1 MKKFVL
7 AGLGLCALAAVQP
20 AAAADMPVKA
30 PIFKAPVQ
38 VFDPWTGFYVGVN
51 AGYSWGNWTNSGIA
65 STSTPAVNGALGGLQ
80 AGYNWQLN
88 STWVV
93 GLEGDFQITGEKA
106 SEAAGPTSTT
116 DVIGAAGFPG
126 GQNTAGF
133 HTITN
138 TTAANDWKFPWFGTF
153 RGRVGALVDP
163 TILIYGTG
171 GLAVGNFKMSSTA
184 TSVATGY
191 RGAIGV
197 TTSPLG
203 TTTTVGGT
211 LSDSTTRVGF
221 ALGAGIEK
229 KFTPNWSAKVE
240 YLYLDFGTRTFL
252 SGTGFDTNVR
262 LRDHI
267 VRVGLN
273 YHFK

>member
-7 AGLGLCALAAVQP
+7 AGLGLCAMAAMQP

-30 PIFKAPVQ
+30 MPVKAPIAV
-38 VFDPWTGFYVGVN
+38 VWDWTGFYAGVN
-51 AGYSWGNWTNSGIA
+51 AGYSWGNWSNDGIA
-65 STSTPAVNGALGGLQ
+65 STSSQSVKGALGGLQ

-88 STWVV
+88 PTWVV
-93 GLEGDFQITGEKA
+93 GLEGDIQITGQKA
-106 SEAAGPTSTT
+106 SEAAGPTATT
-116 DVIGAAGFPG
+116 DVLGALAFPG
-126 GQNTAGF
+126 GGPGAGF

-138 TTAANDWKFPWFGTF
+138 TTAANDWKMPWFATF

-163 TILIYGTG
+163 TTLIYGTG

-191 RGAIGV
+191 RGALGV
-197 TTSPLG
+197 TTFPLG
-203 TTTTVGGT
+203 STTTVGGT
-211 LSDSTTRVGF
+211 VSDSTTRAGF
-221 ALGAGIEK
+221 ALGGGIEK
-229 KFTPNWSAKVE
+229 KFSPNWSAKLE

-252 SGTGFDTNVR
+252 TGTGFDTNVR

-273 YHFK
+273 YQFK

>member
-7 AGLGLCALAAVQP
+7 AGLGLCALAAMQP

-30 PIFKAPVQ
+30 MPVKAPIAV
-38 VFDPWTGFYVGVN
+38 VWDWTGFYVGANV
-51 AGYSWGNWTNSGIA
+51 GYSWGKWSNDGIA
-65 STSTPAVNGALGGLQ
+65 SASSQSVNGALGGLQ

-93 GLEGDFQITGEKA
+93 GLEGDFQITGQKA
-106 SEAAGPTSTT
+106 SEAAGPTATT
-116 DVIGAAGFPG
+116 DVLGALAFPG
-126 GQNTAGF
+126 GGPGAGF

-138 TTAANDWKFPWFGTF
+138 TTAANDWKMPWFATF

-163 TILIYGTG
+163 TTLIYGTG

-191 RGAIGV
+191 RGALG
-197 TTSPLG
+197 TTTFPLG
-203 TTTTVGGT
+203 TTTTVGSAM
-211 LSDSTTRVGF
+211 SDSTTRAGF
-221 ALGAGIEK
+221 ALGAGLEK
-229 KFTPNWSAKVE
+229 KFSPNWSAKVE

-252 SGTGFDTNVR
+252 TGTGFDTNVR

-273 YHFK
+273 YQFK